1 MEIIYSRS
9 ILFDSIQSNLV
20 KIVPKLCPVQR
31 LPASTCRM
39 PGPQRFHEVV
49 KEPPWQAAR
58 IGAAADVVLC
68 KPVQGIT
75 CASWLHTVCVC
86 VCVCVPPRPQCVP
99 HGDPCSP
106 GSHFALPCLSPSLP
120 QVASACQPQTL
131 PPILAASHSPLL
143 WRGAISPPPLEGGV
157 PGCTL
162 SLLTR

>member
-9 ILFDSIQSNLV
+9 ILFDSIQLNLV
-20 KIVPKLCPVQR
+20 KVVPKLCPVQR

-39 PGPQRFHEVV
+39 PDCPQRFHGSWRNPHGKRLELAPQQMLYYVN
-49 KEPPWQAAR
+49 
-58 IGAAADVVLC
+58 LC
-68 KPVQGIT
+68 KG
-75 CASWLHTVCVC
+75 LHVPLGHTMCVCVC

-106 GSHFALPCLSPSLP
+106 GSHFALPCLTPSLP

-143 WRGAISPPPLEGGV
+143 
-157 PGCTL
+157 
-162 SLLTR
+162 